1 MVGMSHI
8 WWPEDI
14 AFKLVTLEP
23 EERSCGHCGRFAYVN
38 DRKHRYLHSLGD
50 PLHVVSLV
58 RCCPDKGCAGHA
70 EQLTPMAEMS
80 IAPPFWSVSWRGYP
94 YTQATEANQKRR
106 GVSHPAPTA
115 GRLS

>member
-58 RCCPDKGCAGHA
+58 RCCPDKD
-70 EQLTPMAEMS
+70 
-80 IAPPFWSVSWRGYP
+80 AP
-94 YTQATEANQKRR
+94 
-106 GVSHPAPTA
+106 
-115 GRLS
+115 

>member
-50 PLHVVSLV
+50 SLHVVSKV
-58 RCCPDKGCAGHA
+58 TCCKSTCATACSSNG
-70 EQLTPMAEMS
+70 MAKS
-80 IAPPFWSVSWRGYP
+80 AL
-94 YTQATEANQKRR
+94 
-106 GVSHPAPTA
+106 
-115 GRLS
+115 LS